1 MKKTFWSLMD
11 NRRGSV
17 GQALGIIGALDKNI
31 FEITEKNLEYNP
43 LSALPNWI
51 RGCSLLG
58 ITQRSAASIKA
69 PFPDYV
75 LSTSRRTAPV
85 ARYIKKNSP
94 KTKLI
99 QLMYAGKTGLKDFD
113 LVIVPEHDKQKA
125 KGENIHYI
133 VGCPHRITSEFLQKE
148 REKWTSVFAE
158 LPKPLTAVIIG
169 GAIKK
174 KPFSAENAL
183 ALGKAL
189 KALKKNIGGS
199 LLITTSRRTG
209 EEAQKII
216 MEQIKDIPQHT
227 FLWGDKSE
235 NPYGGYLACAD
246 NLVVTG
252 DSVSMCCEATGTGK
266 PLWIFCGQNWLTK
279 KHLRFVNSL
288 YEAGCAE
295 PLSDNP
301 NTSFKPQK
309 GLNAAAEIAELIK
322 KL

>member
-1 MKKTFWSLMD
+1 MKKTLWSLMD

-17 GQALGIIGALDKNI
+17 GQALGIIGALDKKI
-31 FEITEKNLEYNP
+31 FEITEKKLEYTAF
-43 LSALPNWI
+43 SGLPNWL
-51 RGCSLLG
+51 RGRSLIG
-58 ITQRSAASIKA
+58 ITDDSAKQICA

-75 LSTSRRTAPV
+75 LSISRRTAPV
-85 ARYIKKNSP
+85 ARYIKKLSP

-99 QLMYAGKTGLKDFD
+99 QLMYAGKTGLKEFD
-113 LVIVPEHDKQKA
+113 LVVVPEHDKQKV
-125 KGENIHYI
+125 KGKNIHYI
-133 VGCPHRITSEFLQKE
+133 VGCPHRITPEFLASE
-148 REKWTSVFAE
+148 YEKWASVFAP
-158 LPKPLTAVIIG
+158 LPKPLTAVIVG

-183 ALGKAL
+183 ALGMAL
-189 KALKKNIGGS
+189 KELKKNIGGS

-227 FLWGDKSE
+227 FLWGDKSA

-252 DSVSMCCEATGTGK
+252 DSVSMCCEATATGK
-266 PLWIFCGQNWLTK
+266 PLLVFCGQKWLSK
-279 KHLRFVNSL
+279 KHLRFVDSL
-288 YEAGCAE
+288 YESGYAK
-295 PLSDNP
+295 PLSENP
-301 NTSFKPQK
+301 NVLFKPK
-309 GLNAAAEIAELIK
+309 TGFNAASEIAELIK

>member
-17 GQALGIIGALDKNI
+17 GQALGVIGALDRNI
-31 FEITEKNLEYNP
+31 FEITEKNLEYNT

-75 LSTSRRTAPV
+75 LSISRRTAPV

-94 KTKLI
+94 KTKII
-99 QLMYAGKTGLKDFD
+99 QLMYAGKTGLSDFD
-113 LVIVPEHDKQKA
+113 LVVVPEHDKQKA
-125 KGENIHYI
+125 VAKNIHYI
-133 VGCPHRITSEFLQKE
+133 VGCPHRITPQFLQTE
-148 REKWTSVFAE
+148 REKWSETFAA
-158 LPKPLTAVIIG
+158 LPKPLTAVIVG

-174 KPFSAENAL
+174 RPFSAENAL
-183 ALGKAL
+183 ELGKAL
-189 KALKKNIGGS
+189 KELKKHIGGS

-209 EEAQKII
+209 EEAQRII
-216 MEQIKDIPQHT
+216 MEQVKDIPQHT

-266 PLWIFCGQNWLTK
+266 PLWIFSGHNWLTK
-279 KHLRFVNSL
+279 KHLRFVESL
-288 YEAGCAE
+288 YSSGCAI
-295 PLSDNP
+295 PLSENP
-301 NTSFKPQK
+301 DTSFKPK
-309 GLNAAAEIAELIK
+309 VSLNASAEIAELIK
-322 KL
+322 NL